1 MSTEDLYM
9 RAHLLRNN
17 VKELENLLAL
27 TKIELQEEKAEK
39 IKFIALYEDK
49 CKQYDTQSEV
59 LAKRNEEIV

>member
-1 MSTEDLYM
+1 MSTEDLHM
-9 RAHLLRNN
+9 KAHLLRNN

-49 CKQYDTQSEV
+49 CK
-59 LAKRNEEIV
+59 